1 MLKLSPCKQ
10 NSSTCFTLAL
20 AEECIRAEHDAAKS
34 RETLKG
40 IKIKTRPKNV
50 RYFRIIRMLKLIF
63 SQYRDCPALGP
74 TQKAIHKLQY
84 CSTCCNHTQIFLKI
98 KRSVWLSPE
107 ICIKCPCWS
116 AQIKKI
122 DCPVFHQLWDQ
133 PKKLYTLAQ
142 HRNILYCAV

>member
-50 RYFRIIRMLKLIF
+50 RYFRIIRMLKLKF
-63 SQYRDCPALGP
+63 SQYYDCPAFWTYP
-74 TQKAIHKLQY
+74 KKLFMFYMLQPY
-84 CSTCCNHTQIFLKI
+84 TNFAQDKKVCMVKSQNLSKI
-98 KRSVWLSPE
+98 SLLE
-107 ICIKCPCWS
+107 CLN
-116 AQIKKI
+116 KKI
-122 DCPVFHQLWDQ
+122 DCPVFHQLLDQ

-142 HRNILYCAV
+142 HRNILYCTV